1 MAFSLNETTLLNAIR
16 GGGLLSII
24 NSTLSPGYGIY
35 NSNIPTK
42 ALTPTSFIGVEI
54 VKDSAVTIAPV
65 EKGTYSSYNKVNRP
79 GEIRVTFAF
88 EGWTGFSGAIP
99 NLTNFSLASRTD
111 ILSKLDEMVEG
122 ANLYDIET
130 PDTTYQNYDLTH
142 YDYRTSSQ
150 EVTIL
155 IVSAVFQAI
164 RDMGNVTLSNATG
177 NVVEPGNNAD
187 IKSANGRTVMGNSGV
202 TASTLTDVK
211 GALSGLKSSLS
222 SAATKVAASVS
233 SSINESTSGITGA
246 INGAAT
252 SSINKLSEA
261 VTELVS
267 GLS

>member
-54 VKDSAVTIAPV
+54 VKDSAVTIAPI

-187 IKSANGRTVMGNSGV
+187 IKSANGRTAMGNSGV

-211 GALSGLKSSLS
+211 GALSGLKNSLS
-222 SAATKVAASVS
+222 SAATKVATSVS

>member
-42 ALTPTSFIGVEI
+42 ALEPSSFVGVEI
-54 VKDSAVTIAPV
+54 VKDGAVTIAPI
-65 EKGTYSSYNKVNRP
+65 EKGTYSSYNKVSRP

-88 EGWTGFSGAIP
+88 EGWTGFSGEIP
-99 NLTNFSLASRTD
+99 NLTNFSLTSRTD
-111 ILSKLDEMVEG
+111 ILTKLDKMVES

-130 PDTTYQNYDLTH
+130 PDTTYHNYDLTH
-142 YDYRTSSQ
+142 YDYRVTGQ
-150 EVTIL
+150 EVTLL

-177 NVVEPGNNAD
+177 TQQGPGKPED
-187 IKSANGRTVMGNSGV
+187 IKGANGRTENGNSGV
-202 TASTLTDVK
+202 NGASLSDVK
-211 GALSGLKSSLS
+211 GALSGLKKSLS
-222 SAATKVAASVS
+222 SAATKVASSVS
-233 SSINESTSGITGA
+233 KGISNATSGISGE

-252 SSINKLSEA
+252 SSIDKLSEA
-261 VTELVS
+261 INDLVK

>member
-1 MAFSLNETTLLNAIR
+1 MAFSLNETKLLNAMR

-54 VKDSAVTIAPV
+54 VKDSAVTIAPI

-211 GALSGLKSSLS
+211 GALSGLKNSLS
-222 SAATKVAASVS
+222 SAATKVATSVS

-261 VTELVS
+261 VTDLVS

>member
-42 ALTPTSFIGVEI
+42 ALTPTSFIGVEV

-155 IVSAVFQAI
+155 IVSAVFQSI

-177 NVVEPGNNAD
+177 NEVEPGNNAD

-211 GALSGLKSSLS
+211 GALSGLKNSLS
-222 SAATKVAASVS
+222 SAATKVATSVS